1 MKRII
6 LIIELIICISLLAFL
21 FMLKN
26 DNETLINNN
35 IQTKEKINNLDKE
48 KEENN
53 NKINSLENEIDD
65 ILEKNKEYMKEIE
78 LWQKENQKLLEY
90 LK

>member
-35 IQTKEKINNLDKE
+35 IQTKENINNLDKE